1 MRVVSSALGTALLLP
16 LVTHR
21 APARVTMLSGYPEFD
36 YENVGNIKKPVPT
49 APTPPPPPPP
59 YRSPTSLVPPSL
71 ESALRGFDFASSSDD
86 EVAAIAER
94 LLEQLKHEAAPLSE
108 SPLTAALADRIL
120 FHDELPGALA
130 NVLASKMVRKDH
142 TSKGTE
148 VSYAE
153 AAALCKTM
161 KSIFSSPAVLR
172 AVVADLIKCF
182 LVDPAAD
189 GLLQPMLFF
198 KGFHAL
204 QVHRVA
210 HVLWGRGSAADQA
223 AALLLQSRVSEA
235 FSIDIHPAAT
245 IGNGVMLD
253 HATGVVIGST
263 AILGDDIYMLHQVTL
278 GATGKP
284 TYGAKRHPTVG
295 SRCVL
300 GASSTVLGDVTVGD
314 GCTVGASAIVTR
326 DVPDDTTVVGVN
338 KLVEKKDPESDEYT
352 WFYDI

>member
-161 KSIFSSPAVLR
+161 KGIFSSPAVLR

-189 GLLQPMLFF
+189 GLLQPLLFF

-210 HVLWGRGSAADQA
+210 HPNPNPNQA
-223 AALLLQSRVSEA
+223 
-235 FSIDIHPAAT
+235 P
-245 IGNGVMLD
+245 
-253 HATGVVIGST
+253 
-263 AILGDDIYMLHQVTL
+263 
-278 GATGKP
+278 
-284 TYGAKRHPTVG
+284 
-295 SRCVL
+295 
-300 GASSTVLGDVTVGD
+300 
-314 GCTVGASAIVTR
+314 
-326 DVPDDTTVVGVN
+326 
-338 KLVEKKDPESDEYT
+338 
-352 WFYDI
+352 